1 MFHSSL
7 FLNLRTT
14 HLREAIPSNGKI
26 LLVCPV
32 SNKTSK
38 LVTVHRG
45 SVYRFLPTVRR
56 LRNTRITF
64 EDRESRL

>member
-7 FLNLRTT
+7 FSNLRTT
-14 HLREAIPSNGKI
+14 HAREGIPTNGKI

-45 SVYRFLPTVRR
+45 SVCRFLLTIRR

-64 EDRESRL
+64 EDRRSRL